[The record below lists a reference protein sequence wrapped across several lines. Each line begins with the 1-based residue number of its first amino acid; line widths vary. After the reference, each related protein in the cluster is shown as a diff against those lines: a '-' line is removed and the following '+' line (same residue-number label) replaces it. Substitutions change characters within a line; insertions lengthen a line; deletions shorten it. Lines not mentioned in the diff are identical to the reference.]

1 MTRVGELVEG
11 TVVGRVA
18 DFDEAAGY
26 GHVVAAD
33 ESGEWFFH
41 CTAIVDGSRTVEVGA
56 TVAFEVEP
64 GHRGRYEAV
73 AIRPA

>member
-1 MTRVGELVEG
+1 MPRKGELVEG

-18 DFDEAAGY
+18 EFDEAGGY
-26 GHVVAAD
+26 GTVAAAD
-33 ESGEWFFH
+33 GSGEWFFH
-41 CTAIVDGSRTVEVGA
+41 CTAIADGTRTVDVGA
-56 TVAFEVEP
+56 EVAFEVEP